1 MLVKDD
7 RREEEELAM
16 PATELITWLKEHK
29 LDAYASGFEAEGC
42 EYVEDLVAQDLE
54 EIADL
59 SNQLKMKPFHAKRL
73 AKLLKDLKEEEEEK
87 QAIEEEKRA
96 IEKVEKE
103 VEKVEKEKNLKARLR
118 NIRREE
124 EREERE
130 LKEADEEISLRS
142 TERLKAL
149 RREEERKDREW
160 QEEEA
165 AAREKTNTARGGA
178 TTNAKTDG
186 MQPKEKRLALPENK
200 TYFAFLSHKKMHSK
214 NLTATENLA
223 LRVRTTQPSCQ

>member
-1 MLVKDD
+1 
-7 RREEEELAM
+7 M

-29 LDAYASGFEAEGC
+29 LDAYAPGFEAEGC

-87 QAIEEEKRA
+87 RA

-103 VEKVEKEKNLKARLR
+103 VEKEVEKLEKEKNLKARLR

-165 AAREKTNTARGGA
+165 AAREKTKTARGGA

-186 MQPKEKRLALPENK
+186 MQPKEKRLALPEHK

-214 NLTATENLA
+214 NRTATENLA
-223 LRVRTTQPSCQ
+223 LRVRTSQPSCQ

>member
-1 MLVKDD
+1 
-7 RREEEELAM
+7 M

-87 QAIEEEKRA
+87 QAIE
-96 IEKVEKE
+96 KVEKE

-149 RREEERKDREW
+149 RREEEREERELKEADKVLRREEERKDREW

-165 AAREKTNTARGGA
+165 AAREKTKTARGGA

-186 MQPKEKRLALPENK
+186 MQPKEKRLALPEHK

-214 NLTATENLA
+214 NRTATENLA

>member
-1 MLVKDD
+1 
-7 RREEEELAM
+7 M

-59 SNQLKMKPFHAKRL
+59 SIQLKMKPFHAKRL
-73 AKLLKDLKEEEEEK
+73 AKLLKVLKEE
-87 QAIEEEKRA
+87 EEEKRA

-103 VEKVEKEKNLKARLR
+103 KRLR
-118 NIRREE
+118 NIR
-124 EREERE
+124 REERE
-130 LKEADEEISLRS
+130 LKEAD
-142 TERLKAL
+142 KAL

-165 AAREKTNTARGGA
+165 AAREKTKTARGG
-178 TTNAKTDG
+178 AKTDG
-186 MQPKEKRLALPENK
+186 MQPKEKRLALPEHK

-214 NLTATENLA
+214 NRTATENLA

>member
-1 MLVKDD
+1 
-7 RREEEELAM
+7 M

-73 AKLLKDLKEEEEEK
+73 AKLLKELKEE
-87 QAIEEEKRA
+87 EEEKRA

-103 VEKVEKEKNLKARLR
+103 EKRAIEKVEKEKNLKARLR

-130 LKEADEEISLRS
+130 LKEADKVLRREE
-142 TERLKAL
+142 ERKD
-149 RREEERKDREW
+149 REEERKDREW

-165 AAREKTNTARGGA
+165 AAREKTKTARGGA

-186 MQPKEKRLALPENK
+186 MQPKEKRLALPEHK